1 MKLISFDVE
10 TSGTLPE
17 YALQPF
23 RAKTGDAWLTSVAWH
38 TTEKELD
45 FDNRLNWDRKP
56 NLEDVRYILEEC
68 AAKGVRIVAW
78 NTPFDVAW
86 LIALGLRE
94 EVMACKWLDAMLL
107 YKHLTNAPTFESPK
121 MSYGLKAAV
130 AAFYP
135 QHANYQEDVD
145 FHATDEVSLHKLRK
159 YNKKDAVFTYG
170 LAQVFWGRLNPAQ
183 RRVAILEAE
192 CIPLVADTMVEGLA
206 VDREATARLD
216 ESLLKR
222 IKAAVVQLKL
232 TYDPGITEEILNS
245 PKQLGKKLFQ
255 DWGLLPVAYTGT
267 GEPSTDRKALL
278 KLAREHKGAS
288 IVNEY
293 RECNGNRTKFA
304 ANTLESI
311 DYNGD
316 DCTRPGMRIFSTY
329 SGRASYTSKQGRG
342 KETRQTGI
350 ALHQWKRDP
359 EFRKTIKAPDGYKLL
374 EFDFAGQEF
383 RWMAVAAN
391 DRTMLG
397 LCEPG
402 QDAHAYMGARI
413 SQLEYAELRRR
424 LAAGDKE
431 AKSMRQLGK
440 VANLCVAGDTVV
452 LTDRGPS
459 NIVDVR
465 PDDLV
470 WDGVEFVSHDGVVC
484 SGVRETITYQG
495 VTATPDHKV
504 LVNGRWKTIE
514 DAARYGWPIEPA
526 LGSGQS
532 SALRAAVRIV
542 GGTILRYARE
552 VWGRGVGHRQN
563 RQQRSLRTWKLALGI
578 TKAEPCEY
586 KSCKRQAIKVYDIVN
601 CGPRTRFCAN
611 GVIVHNSLQYRTS
624 ANRLRE
630 VATYQYDLD
639 MTESEARAIHGTYQL
654 TYYGVPRYW
663 RQQVAW
669 VRGHKYVDNM
679 LGRRVHFKNLSL
691 TGTVGKQN
699 IPWEYAS
706 TAINYPIQ
714 SMGAE
719 QKYLALAVLKNHLN
733 EYDAR
738 FYFELHDGLFII
750 VPDAKAEKAVHELK
764 QILSHLPYEQAW
776 KLPLPIGFPVDAKI
790 GPSWG
795 ELTEI

>member
-1 MKLISFDVE
+1 MKFISFDVE

-23 RAKTGDAWLTSVAWH
+23 RARTGDAWLTSVAWH
-38 TTEKELD
+38 TTEEELD
-45 FDNRLNWDRKP
+45 LGNRLNWDRDP
-56 NLEDVRYILEEC
+56 NLDDVRHILKTC
-68 AAKGVRIVAW
+68 AEKNVRIVAW
-78 NTPFDVAW
+78 NAPFDVAW
-86 LIALGLRE
+86 LIALGLRK

-107 YKHLTNAPTFESPK
+107 YKHTHNRPTFETYK

-130 AAFYP
+130 AVFYP

-145 FHATDEVSLHKLRK
+145 FHATDPTSLHTLRK

-170 LAQVFWGRLNPAQ
+170 LAQMFWRNLNNQQ
-183 RRVAILEAE
+183 RRAAILEAE
-192 CIPLVADTMVEGLA
+192 CIPLVADTMVDGLA
-206 VDREATARLD
+206 VDRAATTQLD
-216 ESLLKR
+216 ATLMKR
-222 IKAAVVQLKL
+222 IKAAVVRLKL
-232 TYDPGITEEILNS
+232 AHDPSITEEVLNS
-245 PKQLGKKLFQ
+245 PKQLSKKLFQ
-255 DWGLLPVAYTGT
+255 DWGLRPVFYTEK
-267 GEPSTDRKALL
+267 GEPSTDRKSLL
-278 KLAREHKGAS
+278 KLSLENEAAG

-316 DCTRPGMRIFSTY
+316 ECTRPNARIFGTYTGRMTY
-329 SGRASYTSKQGRG
+329 SSKQGRG

-383 RWMAVAAN
+383 RWMAIAAN
-391 DRTMLG
+391 DKTMLG

-413 SQLEYAELRRR
+413 NQLEYAELRRR

-440 VANLCVAGDTVV
+440 VANL
-452 LTDRGPS
+452 
-459 NIVDVR
+459 
-465 PDDLV
+465 
-470 WDGVEFVSHDGVVC
+470 
-484 SGVRETITYQG
+484 
-495 VTATPDHKV
+495 
-504 LVNGRWKTIE
+504 
-514 DAARYGWPIEPA
+514 
-526 LGSGQS
+526 
-532 SALRAAVRIV
+532 
-542 GGTILRYARE
+542 
-552 VWGRGVGHRQN
+552 
-563 RQQRSLRTWKLALGI
+563 
-578 TKAEPCEY
+578 
-586 KSCKRQAIKVYDIVN
+586 
-601 CGPRTRFCAN
+601 
-611 GVIVHNSLQYRTS
+611 SLQYRTS
-624 ANRLRE
+624 AQRLRE

-639 MTESEARAIHGTYQL
+639 MSESEARAIHGTYQL
-654 TYYGVPRYW
+654 TYYNVPRYW
-663 RQQVAW
+663 RKQIAW
-669 VRGHKYVDNM
+669 VRAHKYVDNM
-679 LGRRVHFKNLSL
+679 LGRRVLFQNLSH
-691 TGTVGKQN
+691 TGMVGQQN

-733 EYDAR
+733 TYDAK
-738 FYFELHDGLFII
+738 FYFELHDGLFIV
-750 VPDAKAEKAVHELK
+750 VPDDKAEKAVHELK
-764 QILSHLPYEQAW
+764 KVLSHLPYEQAW
-776 KLPLPIGFPVDAKI
+776 RLPLPIGFPVDAKI